1 MWGQGGTPAGQ
12 TESIHHFPLHLV
24 DNSDDPGFLL
34 GGRNGAVNRTNG
46 CPCLRGHH
54 QLRESESDSFGRCAG
69 RVNVRALAFSLGKP
83 GVLQPTGLLR
93 VGYD

>member
-54 QLRESESDSFGRCAG
+54 QLRESESESDTVAWRGQIGRTLEKE
-69 RVNVRALAFSLGKP
+69 RWQWK
-83 GVLQPTGLLR
+83 
-93 VGYD
+93 